1 MKEKIFKSKVE
12 VMFGIRECRFD
23 NLNDIIP
30 LYTYLKENIEKY
42 RCLSIND
49 VFLTTYYYYK
59 YNILV
64 STTEELL
71 LSKKIND
78 KSDLLIL
85 SFEGYSIGWTIYD
98 GYFNIKL
105 DKVNNNYYLDVSEPY
120 KI

>member
-12 VMFGIRECRFD
+12 VMLGIRECRFD
-23 NLNDIIP
+23 NLHDIIP

-42 RCLSIND
+42 GFLSIND

-59 YNILV
+59 YNVLV
-64 STTEELL
+64 STTYEVLL

-78 KSDLLIL
+78 KSDVVSLY
-85 SFEGYSIGWTIYD
+85 FEGHAIGWIMYD
-98 GYFNIKL
+98 DCFNIKL
-105 DKVNNNYYLDVSEPY
+105 DKDGNYYLDVSEPH

>member
-1 MKEKIFKSKVE
+1 MKNKIYKSKGD
-12 VMFGIRECRFD
+12 VMLGIRECRFD

-30 LYTYLKENIEKY
+30 LYNYLNNNLKTYG
-42 RCLSIND
+42 CMSIND
-49 VFLTTYYYYK
+49 VFLTAYYYYK

-71 LSKKIND
+71 LNKKIND

-85 SFEGYSIGWTIYD
+85 HFEGYAIGWTIYD
-98 GYFNIKL
+98 RYINIKL
-105 DKVNNNYYLDVSEPY
+105 DKVNNNWYLYVSEPH